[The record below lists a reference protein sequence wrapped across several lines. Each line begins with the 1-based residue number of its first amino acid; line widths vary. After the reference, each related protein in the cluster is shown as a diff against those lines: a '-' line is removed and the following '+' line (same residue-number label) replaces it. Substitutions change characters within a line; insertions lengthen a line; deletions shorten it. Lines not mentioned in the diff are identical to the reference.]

1 MLLKFLAKFSY
12 IELGEKTMKLSQF
25 SGDEKQKVVTEN
37 DLKHTYEKFK
47 DMSQAELFDNL
58 MQQVAVQKEKGTFD
72 YKKLEEMVNSLQSS
86 LPKEN
91 FENIK
96 RILERLK

>member
-1 MLLKFLAKFSY
+1 
-12 IELGEKTMKLSQF
+12 MKLSQF
-25 SGDEKQKVVTEN
+25 SGDKTQKVVTEN

-47 DMSQAELFDNL
+47 DMSQTELFDNL

-72 YKKLEEMVNSLQSS
+72 YKKLYTYIYCLQSG